1 MTPRPAPPVPP
12 RDLTSLQRAICARA
26 RDFEIAA
33 LLDLLASLGY
43 RPGDV
48 YFRGHVTETP
58 QPTLVHHI
66 EFADLEGDLA
76 GSAPAAS
83 VELGSRTELAAP
95 APPGPPRR
103 PRTDAHTSPVTVTV
117 NLGLLSCRS
126 PLPSYFQ
133 HLLRDTALQ
142 EPLVE
147 LLQIVDRNLLRARLT
162 CDRPERIVEPWD
174 EITLDLVRIHGLDSR
189 IGLSWLF
196 RHVFPELPSIVERTS
211 DELRVPY
218 AAARLGFSALGSAC
232 LGASTRIDV
241 HDFQVTLRAGES
253 VLRPGV
259 PWLHELDRRLR
270 TIVFPA
276 LEPVSMN
283 LTIVLELADDRAFA
297 MLRTDREPPRESYLG
312 MDPLGVPGVPRVS
325 GGPARRIVL
334 YRGLLPHHQPDTDEI
349 ERALAAQARVTVT
362 AAPSVPLGDA
372 RAEDTQADRA
382 PSGDCELVLAL
393 PLGGLVHRYHA
404 TVRWGARAWF
414 RDEPYAIELRGGH
427 LPQAAPTARHHPQLW
442 SLLRDRARQ
451 SLSSALAVAT
461 LVHYGVTSVTD
472 AMVADLIARGQDAA
486 LHALL
491 ADGVRDVPR
500 DAWERFV
507 RAQPS

>member
-1 MTPRPAPPVPP
+1 MTPRPPPRAVP

-33 LLDLLASLGY
+33 LLDLLATLGY
-43 RPGDV
+43 RPGDL
-48 YFRGHVTETP
+48 YFRGHVTWTP

-66 EFADLEGDLA
+66 EFADLEDDLA
-76 GSAPAAS
+76 GPGPGAS
-83 VELGSRTELAAP
+83 VDLGSLTEIVAP
-95 APPGPPRR
+95 LPGPLRR
-103 PRTDAHTSPVTVTV
+103 PRRTGGRTSPVTVTV

-147 LLQIVDRNLLRARLT
+147 LLRIVDRNLLRARLT
-162 CDRPERIVEPWD
+162 CDRPERIIEPWD
-174 EITLDLVRIHGLDSR
+174 EITGDLVRIHGLDSLM
-189 IGLSWLF
+189 GLSWLF
-196 RHVFPELPSIVERTS
+196 RHVFPELPAIVERTS

-253 VLRPGV
+253 LLRPGV
-259 PWLHELDRRLR
+259 PWLHEVDRRLR
-270 TIVFPA
+270 TIAFPA

-297 MLRTDREPPRESYLG
+297 MLRDDRAPPRESYLG
-312 MDPLGVPGVPRVS
+312 TDPLGLPGAP
-325 GGPARRIVL
+325 GGRARRIVL
-334 YRGLLPHHQPDTDEI
+334 YRGLLPQHPPDTDEI
-349 ERALAAQARVTVT
+349 ERALEAQARVTVT
-362 AAPSVPLGDA
+362 AASRSAPGDA
-372 RAEDTQADRA
+372 QAEDTQVDSA

-393 PLGGLVHRYHA
+393 PLGGLVHRYRA
-404 TVRWGARAWF
+404 TVRWGTRAWF
-414 RDEPYAIELRGGH
+414 RDEPYAIELRHDH
-427 LPQAAPTARHHPQLW
+427 LLQAAPTARHHPQLW

-491 ADGVRDVPR
+491 ADGARDVPPE
-500 DAWERFV
+500 AWERFV
-507 RAQPS
+507 QVQHHGSA